1 MGIDNLISIVFVF
14 AVAFYFS
21 KKAQSLFFHLL
32 YSYIG
37 FYLIFH
43 SGFINPLYNQKLIV
57 GIALLTPQLKFLVQ
71 FTQDTIQNIKMMSAN
86 TYYFFVT
93 LYYKVIRF
101 IHWVQ
106 NIPQEINDF
115 FSSFGN
121 SQQENRQNKYQER
134 DEYRYKQKHQK
145 FYEENETKEEYKEQ
159 KTEERYTQSS
169 SDEFAQFYS
178 ESAYIIL
185 GVSSDDDF
193 TTIKKAYRK
202 LVRKYHP
209 DLNPDNIE
217 LYTEITQHINDAYE
231 KVERW
236 KKI

>member
-86 TYYFFVT
+86 IYYFFVT

-106 NIPQEINDF
+106 NIPQEINNF

-121 SQQENRQNKYQER
+121 FKQRNKQDKYQEQ
-134 DEYRYKQKHQK
+134 DNYKQRYQK
-145 FYEENETKEEYKEQ
+145 FYEEKETNEEYQEQ
-159 KTEERYTQSS
+159 TNKKQTHSQYY
-169 SDEFAQFYS
+169 SDEFSQFYNS
-178 ESAYIIL
+178 SAYIVL

-193 TTIKKAYRK
+193 QTIKKAYKK

-209 DLNPDNIE
+209 DLNPDNIK
-217 LYTEITQHINDAYE
+217 LYTEITQHINEAYE
-231 KVERW
+231 KIEKL
-236 KKI
+236 KK